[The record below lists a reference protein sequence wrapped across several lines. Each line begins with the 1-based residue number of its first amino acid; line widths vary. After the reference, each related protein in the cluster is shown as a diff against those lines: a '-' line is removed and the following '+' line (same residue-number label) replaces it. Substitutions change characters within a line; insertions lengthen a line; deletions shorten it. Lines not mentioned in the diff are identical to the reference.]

1 VAALLLVLTIA
12 VPGFEMFE
20 APLRTERWYVGTPD
34 APKNGSLR
42 LPKKGWIVSRGLPDD
57 GIEGIEIEFELKGGA
72 LEVSFFATQEPLT
85 SPRGKPIVLQKL
97 KGRRRLGIA
106 PGGASL
112 DGEPLAW
119 SGTPTGT
126 FRLLA
131 KRGNVILHAVRVSP
145 RFMPPEPFSDFE
157 RATVHLTTTP
167 QVYRDDGRAAGAYS
181 RETLTL
187 WDVEVAVLF
196 RRGPTGIVN
205 LAGDA
210 RGSPTLGSLVSVG
223 DGRALSFKAS
233 ANPIAMRD
241 WGDEKGNLS
250 ADKFQQYLAGE
261 YAVFELLQMAQR
273 ALNARIASGK
283 NPSQKVLDALV
294 HLAVIRHADNA
305 RAAVAL
311 AQTQKARG
319 ALAALHKALGGNAD
333 VRGMTG
339 DKIRAAAGR
348 AARELLTD
356 PPPEWVGFTFDP
368 QSRFLALS
376 RAKDLTR

>member
-1 VAALLLVLTIA
+1 MVALLLALTVA
-12 VPGFEMFE
+12 APGFETFD
-20 APLRTERWYVGTPD
+20 APLRAERWYVGTPTT
-34 APKNGSLR
+34 PKGGSLR

-57 GIEGIEIEFELKGGA
+57 GIEGIEIEFELKGGS

-85 SPRGKPIVLQKL
+85 SPRGKPIVIQKL

-119 SGTPTGT
+119 KGKPTGT
-126 FRLLA
+126 FRILA
-131 KRGNVILHAVRVSP
+131 KRGNVVLHAVKVSP
-145 RFMPPEPFSDFE
+145 RFMPAEPFSDFE
-157 RATVHLTTTP
+157 RGTVHLTTTP
-167 QVYRDDGRAAGAYS
+167 QVYRDDGRDAGAYS
-181 RETLTL
+181 REILSL

-196 RRGPTGIVN
+196 RRGPTGAIN

-210 RGSPTLGSLVSVG
+210 RGAPTLGSLVSVG
-223 DGRALSFKAS
+223 DGRALSFKAA

-250 ADKFQQYLAGE
+250 DEKFQQYVAGE
-261 YAVFELLQMAQR
+261 YAVFELLQMTQR
-273 ALNARIASGK
+273 ALNARVSNGK
-283 NPSQKVLDALV
+283 HVNQKALDALV

-311 AQTQKARG
+311 AQTQKAKG
-319 ALAALHKALGGNAD
+319 ALAALQKALGGDLD
-333 VRGMTG
+333 VRGLTG

-348 AARELLTD
+348 AARAILKD
-356 PPPEWVGFTFDP
+356 PPEEWVGFTFDP